1 MGRGSKKALISGIIA
16 LAASGGLSFLAR
28 NAGGFAQWYSVTI
41 YPLLVGTLGRF
52 SGLLGF
58 SLVEVLLYIV
68 VAAVSGLLIRL
79 VVRIGRK
86 KAGKKDVAGFVSGI
100 FCFGACLLLVYTLN
114 CGINYHRTSFEESI
128 GLKAQDYTV
137 GQLAQV
143 CIVLT
148 EELNNLA
155 PSVARGEDGAMI
167 LTGSTEAESVEVMKH
182 IAADF
187 SPLQGYYPEPKGLII
202 PQILSVQSITGVY
215 SPFTIEAN
223 YNDDITAYNIPFT
236 ACHELSHLRGFMRE
250 EEANFIA
257 WLACRA
263 SDNTEFQYSG
273 SLRGWIS
280 CMNALYRA
288 NYEVWA
294 AIRVQLNPLVEYD
307 LAANRAYWDKYEGKI
322 AQTAEKINDGY
333 LKANGQTDG
342 IKSYGR
348 MADLIVA
355 WLAEE

>member
-1 MGRGSKKALISGIIA
+1 M
-16 LAASGGLSFLAR
+16 
-28 NAGGFAQWYSVTI
+28 
-41 YPLLVGTLGRF
+41 
-52 SGLLGF
+52 
-58 SLVEVLLYIV
+58 
-68 VAAVSGLLIRL
+68 
-79 VVRIGRK
+79 
-86 KAGKKDVAGFVSGI
+86 AGFVSGI

-114 CGINYHRTSFEESI
+114 CGINYHRTSFAESI